1 MDRIPDVGITCLQ
14 KKNNT
19 KIVQPFFPCQF
30 SMPNTMVIC
39 IGWLLDFHWPAM
51 CDCKFHTA
59 WWSTL
64 DVSSRGDDLMRDP
77 KMSSSHLTSPNH
89 IGSTCH
95 VKINGRTVAKLDTM
109 ATSLAMLWTL
119 LWLQPAGST
128 QLGIHLDSESF

>member
-1 MDRIPDVGITCLQ
+1 
-14 KKNNT
+14 
-19 KIVQPFFPCQF
+19 
-30 SMPNTMVIC
+30 MPNTMVIC

-95 VKINGRTVAKLDTM
+95 VKINGRTVCK
-109 ATSLAMLWTL
+109 
-119 LWLQPAGST
+119 AGHDGNLPGNAVDFAVAAAS
-128 QLGIHLDSESF
+128 GVNPVGDSFGFRIVLTGFF